1 MRKKIDITN
10 RRISIDALAH
20 FVAVRSNCALFVLLF
35 ASFMSQAQR
44 MYSEEEIMAE
54 ALKVHPVIQAYS
66 WNVESKSQLEKTAF
80 SLPAPAIS
88 TQSPTGDFYALGINQ
103 NIDFPGVYIRQR
115 NVLQAETDM
124 ARSQLQLTKQ
134 QLSWEVRTALADA
147 KYVATQLSFLFAQDS
162 LLQFL
167 RNAANRQFVA
177 GEIDFLEKSFVEL
190 QYGEV
195 HQKLLT
201 AQNES
206 LAAIQKLRNLCGLN
220 DLNSVSEFTQDEL
233 LSAMLKDATMN
244 SGNAYLDVAK
254 KEVLIA
260 DKMIKLERM
269 KVMPGFQFGYLNQ
282 TERNSSFTYRW
293 QAGITI
299 PLWWWQYG
307 GRIKASEANAK
318 RATQNELAVIKGFEN
333 SKLDVMAQLNSA
345 SQRLNYYFTTGLK
358 EAAALEVASHRFF
371 EAGERNYTTH
381 LRSMND
387 VLQVKYGY
395 ADAAFAYSK
404 ALAQFKFINGSN

>member
-1 MRKKIDITN
+1 MRKKIDMSN
-10 RRISIDALAH
+10 RRMSIDALAY
-20 FVAVRSNCALFVLLF
+20 FEAVRATCTLFILLF
-35 ASFMSQAQR
+35 ASFMSYAQR
-44 MYSEEEIMAE
+44 MYSEEEIIAE
-54 ALKVHPVIQAYS
+54 ALRVHPVIQTYS

-88 TQSPTGDFYALGINQ
+88 TQSPTGEFYALGINQ

-134 QLSWEVRTALADA
+134 QLAWEVRTALADA
-147 KYVATQLSFLFAQDS
+147 QYTATQLSFLFEQDS
-162 LLQFL
+162 LLRFL
-167 RNAANRQFVA
+167 RDAAKRQFDA
-177 GEIDFLEKSFVEL
+177 GEIDFLEKAFVEL
-190 QYGEV
+190 QFGEV
-195 HQKLLT
+195 HQKLIT

-206 LAAIQKLRNLCGLN
+206 LAAIQKVRYLCGLN
-220 DLNSVSEFTQDEL
+220 DLNKVSVFTRDEL
-233 LSAMLKDATMN
+233 LSAMLSDSTIN
-244 SGNAYLDVAK
+244 VSNAYLDVAK
-254 KEVLIA
+254 KEVLVA

-318 RATQNELAVIKGFEN
+318 RAAQNELAVIKSFEN
-333 SKLDVMAQLNSA
+333 SKLDVMSQLNSE

-358 EAAALEVASHRFF
+358 EAAALEEASHRFF

-381 LRSMND
+381 LRTMND
-387 VLQVKYGY
+387 VLQVKFGY
-395 ADAAFAYSK
+395 ADAVFAYSK